1 MNTRE
6 FIYNEFCEAI
16 EVGAIEFHD
25 DFFVRLTSDV
35 LGMISE
41 CQHETDSD
49 AYRSKWEKRIGE
61 KVFLYD
67 DLKRELKFIIP
78 VGLGDLSYCNKEDD
92 DLRLAEKDSLTKTAA
107 RLFAQYLYN
116 GKCQIDNITNYCS
129 IAMMLYLRN
138 GLDKDDFWKAFR
150 EELANG
156 LQELLD
162 GKESL
167 DIEEILLQEPCP
179 DEDMYV
185 VDLVK
190 LAEKESEKYPDA
202 AFHLMDDEL
211 SDLLIKYGYLP
222 DEDTKEFMGEYVF
235 VWSSN
240 YDTDDPEGYLTIE
253 EMRSGEHEIVF
264 DNKDFM
270 PFMAAS
276 SFEDEIFMNS
286 CDTSDFIHD
295 FSIGIALYKKNGK
308 TSADFWRDFCHELLK
323 LLKRNN

>member
-1 MNTRE
+1 
-6 FIYNEFCEAI
+6 
-16 EVGAIEFHD
+16 
-25 DFFVRLTSDV
+25 
-35 LGMISE
+35 
-41 CQHETDSD
+41 
-49 AYRSKWEKRIGE
+49 
-61 KVFLYD
+61 
-67 DLKRELKFIIP
+67 
-78 VGLGDLSYCNKEDD
+78 
-92 DLRLAEKDSLTKTAA
+92 
-107 RLFAQYLYN
+107 
-116 GKCQIDNITNYCS
+116 
-129 IAMMLYLRN
+129 MMLYLRN

-185 VDLVK
+185 IDLVK